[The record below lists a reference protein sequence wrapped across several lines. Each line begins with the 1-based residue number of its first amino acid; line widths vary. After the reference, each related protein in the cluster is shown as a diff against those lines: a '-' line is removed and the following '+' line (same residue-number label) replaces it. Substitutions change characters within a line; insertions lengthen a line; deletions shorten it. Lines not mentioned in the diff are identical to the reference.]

1 MAISTQSVNRV
12 SISDLPSAQGIKDDD
27 YLILQSDGISSKI
40 QVADLKLSRANLS
53 FYNEIADLNRVTT
66 TNTLEI
72 NSIKQSLSATTTN
85 ISTPAGEVIPNNQSR
100 IDQLEAQLARIEE
113 KLTTLE
119 NTVKVNQ
126 GSLQSQVNGIK
137 NVVDGVENEVAKISP
152 DVARVKAEL
161 TDELSNTTTMA
172 DELKSKQ
179 KLILQG
185 VIRNSA
191 DQNSTETKLLISQL
205 SYNSD

>member
-27 YLILQSDGISSKI
+27 YLILQSDGVSTKI

-66 TNTLEI
+66 TNTLDI

-85 ISTPAGEVIPNNQSR
+85 ISSPTGEVLPNNQSR
-100 IDQLEAQLARIEE
+100 IDQLEAQLAEMEE
-113 KLTTLE
+113 KIIKLE

-126 GSLQSQVNGIK
+126 SSLQSQVNGI
-137 NVVDGVENEVAKISP
+137 NSTVTSVETDVGNILPGVTKIK
-152 DVARVKAEL
+152 DDL
-161 TDELSNTTTMA
+161 TDELSTTTA
-172 DELKSKQ
+172 LASELKSKQ

-205 SYNSD
+205 SYERD

>member
-27 YLILQSDGISSKI
+27 YLILQSDGVSSKI

-66 TNTLEI
+66 TNTLDI

-85 ISTPAGEVIPNNQSR
+85 ISTPAGEVTPNNQSR
-100 IDQLEAQLARIEE
+100 IDQLEAKLAKMEE
-113 KLTTLE
+113 KFTRLE
-119 NTVKVNQ
+119 NIVKVNQ
-126 GSLQSQVNGIK
+126 SSLQSQVNGI
-137 NVVDGVENEVAKISP
+137 NSAVTDVETDVGNILPEVSKT
-152 DVARVKAEL
+152 KADL
-161 TDELSNTTTMA
+161 TDELSTTTA
-172 DELKSKQ
+172 LASELKSKQ

-185 VIRNSA
+185 VIRNSV

-205 SYNSD
+205 SYESD

>member
-12 SISDLPSAQGIKDDD
+12 SISDLPSAQSIKDDD
-27 YLILQSDGISSKI
+27 YLILQSDGVSSKI

-66 TNTLEI
+66 TNTLDI

-85 ISTPAGEVIPNNQSR
+85 TSSPTGEVLPNNQSR
-100 IDQLEAQLARIEE
+100 IDQLEAQLAEMEE
-113 KLTTLE
+113 KIIKLE

-126 GSLQSQVNGIK
+126 SSLQSQVNGINSTVT
-137 NVVDGVENEVAKISP
+137 NVETDVGNILPGVTKIK
-152 DVARVKAEL
+152 DDL
-161 TDELSNTTTMA
+161 TDELSTTTA
-172 DELKSKQ
+172 LASELKSKQ

-205 SYNSD
+205 SYQSD

>member
-12 SISDLPSAQGIKDDD
+12 SISDLPSAQSVKDDD
-27 YLILQSDGISSKI
+27 YLILQSDGVSSKI

-66 TNTLEI
+66 TNTLDI

-100 IDQLEAQLARIEE
+100 IDQIEAQLARIEE

-119 NTVKVNQ
+119 NTVKLNQ
-126 GSLQSQVNGIK
+126 NSLKSQVDGID
-137 NVVDGVENEVAKISP
+137 NAVTDVRTEVGNILPGVAS
-152 DVARVKAEL
+152 VKADL
-161 TDELSNTTTMA
+161 TEELSTTTA
-172 DELKSKQ
+172 LASELKSKQ

-191 DQNSTETKLLISQL
+191 DQNSTETKLLISEL
-205 SYNSD
+205 SYESD

>member
-1 MAISTQSVNRV
+1 MAIYTQSVNRV

-27 YLILQSDGISSKI
+27 YLILQSDGVSSKI

-85 ISTPAGEVIPNNQSR
+85 ISSPTGEVLPNNQSR
-100 IDQLEAQLARIEE
+100 IDQLEAKLKTIEE

-119 NTVKVNQ
+119 NTVKVNKN
-126 GSLQSQVNGIK
+126 SLKSQVDGI
-137 NVVDGVENEVAKISP
+137 NNAVTDVRTEVGNILPSVTDIK
-152 DVARVKAEL
+152 DDL
-161 TDELSNTTTMA
+161 TDELSTTTA
-172 DELKSKQ
+172 LASELKSKQ

-205 SYNSD
+205 NYERE